1 MQIDEPYVSHRGRT
15 EWVFPCTL
23 IIRYESDYA
32 NTLNN
37 QHGLAVKTA
46 TLDGAFRTISP
57 FQAFVDYFYP
67 TASFA
72 LFMDATFP
80 PIR

>member
-46 TLDGAFRTISP
+46 TLDGAFRT
-57 FQAFVDYFYP
+57 
-67 TASFA
+67 
-72 LFMDATFP
+72 
-80 PIR
+80 